1 MEDVGLLVRLPNP
14 LNSTR
19 TITMCNG
26 IHSRG
31 VLGAVRTLTDA
42 RLRESNE
49 QYIAQNFPG
58 ENQIR
63 HPHAGAGHGG
73 ET

>member
-1 MEDVGLLVRLPNP
+1 MEDVGLLARMPNP
-14 LNSTR
+14 LNSNR

-49 QYIAQNFPG
+49 QYIARAFRKSSSASSCG
-58 ENQIR
+58 
-63 HPHAGAGHGG
+63 
-73 ET
+73 